1 MKILVL
7 GDSGLLG
14 QAAVAW
20 GAFHGTHDVLG
31 ISPSAYTGSPYW
43 GELRGKYE
51 HSALSVPDQWDAYRW
66 LADQFK
72 PDIVLNAAALAD
84 LKDCEENLLK
94 AKVLNAELPGLL
106 AADCRERGAGFIHVS
121 TDQVFDGKKALSYTE
136 EDPTNPQHVY
146 GKTKR
151 DGEQAVLDA
160 KSGALVIRTNIVGFR
175 GRLSKPTFAEWICES
190 LAASKPMTLFTD
202 YYVSSVYVGD
212 FVKNAFA
219 LAEKKTAGLWH
230 VASHDFVSKYEFGA
244 VLAKEL
250 GFGLSQVQR
259 GCLRDLNLKP
269 PRPAFLALSSVRAE
283 QTLGRNF
290 FNIGETLRALARDFK
305 LRQGEKNYASH

>member
-20 GAFHGTHDVLG
+20 AAYNGSHNVLG
-31 ISPSAYTGSPYW
+31 ISSSPFAGSACW
-43 GELRGKYE
+43 GELRGQYQ
-51 HSALSVPDQWDAYRW
+51 HSVLSVPEQWDAYRR
-66 LADQFK
+66 LTDSFK
-72 PDIVLNAAALAD
+72 PEIVLNAAALAD
-84 LKDCEENLLK
+84 LKDCEENLFK
-94 AKVLNAELPGLL
+94 AKRLNAELPGLL
-106 AADCRERGAGFIHVS
+106 AADCRERGAGFMHVS
-121 TDQVFDGKKALSYTE
+121 TDQVFDGKKTLPYTE
-136 EDPTNPQHVY
+136 EDSANPQHVY

-151 DGEQAVLDA
+151 DGEQAVLDL

-175 GRLSKPTFAEWICES
+175 GRAGKPTFAEWICES

-219 LAEKKTAGLWH
+219 LAEKKLTGLWH
-230 VASHDFVSKYEFGA
+230 AASHDFVSKYEFGA

-259 GCLRDLNLKP
+259 GRLQDLNLIP
-269 PRPAFLALSSVRAE
+269 PRPAFLAMSSARAE
-283 QTLGRNF
+283 QALGRKF
-290 FNIGETLRALARDFK
+290 FSTGETLRALALDFK
-305 LRQGEKNYASH
+305 LRQGEKNYAGH